1 MPTVAIVSAGF
12 MGSGLGAALLAG
24 GARVVTTLEGRSA
37 RSRRLAETAG
47 LEILPTLT
55 DVVAVADVI
64 LSITPPSAA
73 VDAARS
79 IATAAEATHSRTT
92 ADGRRSRAA
101 DEQPH
106 QDSGQ
111 AHADSERPRAHG
123 GHSDADSERP
133 QAHSGLFR
141 VGGGPV
147 VADLNAV
154 SPGTMGRAVRELGGL
169 RVVDGSISGPP
180 PSVKPGARVYLSG
193 VEAEVVA
200 GLPWAGMVEPVV
212 LGDRVGAASALKMC
226 TGSVYK
232 GLVGLLTQA
241 MRTAGAHGVLDEV
254 LDDLARSGLADS
266 EGVARAATK
275 AHRYVGEMREVS
287 ATQAEAGLS
296 PDLFAA
302 MAAVFADV
310 ASTRLADDDPE
321 NDRALTPAEI
331 VARLRSEA

>member
-12 MGSGLGAALLAG
+12 MGSGLGAALLTG
-24 GARVVTTLEGRSA
+24 GARVVTTLEGRSE
-37 RSRRLAETAG
+37 RSRRLAESAG
-47 LEILPTLT
+47 LEILPTLADALAAA
-55 DVVAVADVI
+55 DVV
-64 LSITPPSAA
+64 LSVTPPAAA

-79 IATAAEATHSRTT
+79 IAATGG
-92 ADGRRSRAA
+92 GRR
-101 DEQPH
+101 P
-106 QDSGQ
+106 
-111 AHADSERPRAHG
+111 
-123 GHSDADSERP
+123 
-133 QAHSGLFR
+133 GL
-141 VGGGPV
+141 V

-154 SPGTMGRAVRELGGL
+154 SPGTMGRVARELDGV

-180 PSVKPGARVYLSG
+180 PSVKPGARIYLSG
-193 VEAEVVA
+193 PDAAIIA

-232 GLVGLLTQA
+232 GLMGLLTQA
-241 MRTAGAHGVLDEV
+241 MRTAGAHGVLDAV
-254 LDDLARSGLADS
+254 VDDLARNGLADS
-266 EGVARAATK
+266 DGVARAATK
-275 AHRYVGEMREVS
+275 AHRYVDEMREVS

-321 NDRALTPAEI
+321 NDRDLTPAEI
-331 VARLRSEA
+331 VARLQKRE